1 MRGVGKNVC
10 NPKELD
16 EVTLKRHAERART
29 LRSRI
34 VKLGI
39 VQMSMTDDRQE
50 NIESAVS
57 SVGDAAKRGARVV
70 CLPELFASR
79 YFPTARRSPEF
90 PESIPGPTSRA
101 LAESARKNRVTLVGG
116 SIFERAGGRR
126 YNTCLVFDE
135 NGRTISKYRKIHIPQ
150 DEHYF
155 EQDYF
160 DPGKSYVVAKTAWG
174 DLGTLICFDQWYPEA
189 ARIERLKGAELLF
202 YPTAIGWVKGIEP
215 IEGDWK
221 KAWEAVQVG
230 HAISNSVVVCAV
242 NRVGTEGDTTFW
254 GGSFVCDQFGKVL
267 FRAGAE
273 PGVFTV
279 ECDLGLGRAVE
290 EGWGFMRN
298 RKPGSYAGI
307 AG

>member
-1 MRGVGKNVC
+1 M
-10 NPKELD
+10 
-16 EVTLKRHAERART
+16 
-29 LRSRI
+29 RSRI
-34 VKLGI
+34 VKLGV
-39 VQMSMTDDRQE
+39 VQMSMSDDSHE
-50 NIESAVS
+50 NVERAVTF
-57 SVGDAAKRGARVV
+57 VRDAARRGAQVV

-79 YFPTARRSPEF
+79 YFPSARRSRVR

-101 LAESARKNRVTLVGG
+101 LSASARKNRVTIVGG
-116 SIFERAGGRR
+116 SIYERDGGRR

-135 NGRTISKYRKIHIPQ
+135 NGRTVSKYRKVHIPQ

-160 DPGKSYVVAKTAWG
+160 SPGDSYAVARTGWG
-174 DLGTLICFDQWYPEA
+174 EVGTLICFDQWYPEP
-189 ARIERLKGAELLF
+189 ARIERLMGAEALF
-202 YPTAIGWVKGIEP
+202 YPTAIGWVRGVEP
-215 IEGDWK
+215 VEGDWK

-242 NRVGTEGDTTFW
+242 NRVGREGDTNFW

-267 FRAGAE
+267 FRAGDK

-279 ECDLGLGRAVE
+279 DCDLNLGREVE
-290 EGWGFMRN
+290 EGWGFLKN

-307 AG
+307 TG

>member
-1 MRGVGKNVC
+1 M
-10 NPKELD
+10 
-16 EVTLKRHAERART
+16 

-34 VKLGI
+34 VRIGI
-39 VQMSMTDDRQE
+39 VQKSMADDRQE
-50 NIESAVS
+50 NIESAGS
-57 SVGDAAKRGARVV
+57 FVGEAARMGAQVV

-79 YFPTARRSPEF
+79 YFPTTRRSRER

-101 LAESARKNRVTLVGG
+101 LSEMARKNRVTLVGG
-116 SIFERAGGRR
+116 SIFEKAKERR

-135 NGRTISKYRKIHIPQ
+135 EGRIISKYRKVHIPQ

-160 DPGKSYVVAKTAWG
+160 HPGEKYVVAKTAWG
-174 DLGTLICFDQWYPEA
+174 KLGTLICFDQWYPEA
-189 ARIERLKGAELLF
+189 ARIERVMGAEMLF
-202 YPTAIGWVKGIEP
+202 YPTAIGWVEGIEP
-215 IEGDWK
+215 AEGDWK
-221 KAWEAVQVG
+221 KAWESVQVG

-242 NRVGTEGDTTFW
+242 NRVGREGVTTFW

-279 ECDLGLGRAVE
+279 DCDLGLGEEVE
-290 EGWGFMRN
+290 KGWGFMRN
-298 RKPGSYAGI
+298 RRPGTYAGI
-307 AG
+307 AR